1 MMMAYELLLKVSIVQ
16 CKLSIV
22 LKFFRGCKAMSDS
35 ITIIDEDK
43 VIDVV
48 LIAGRI
54 LLESGAET
62 YRVEDTMTRIA
73 ASFGLDDTYSFVTST
88 AIIFSL
94 NNRTNTRLVRIR
106 ERTTDLEKIALTNS
120 LSRKISND
128 ELNIDQAKSELVHL
142 HHASLQY
149 SSITNFLAAPIACGF
164 FLFMFGGIIQDFIFA
179 IIAGA
184 GAFLT
189 FNYVQRYI
197 QIKFFSEF
205 ISATVV
211 IMIAS
216 AFTKIGWAHNQ
227 DIITIAGVMP
237 LVPGILITNAIRDLM
252 AGELLAGMSRGVEA
266 ALTSF
271 AIGAG
276 VAIVL
281 LIF

>member
-1 MMMAYELLLKVSIVQ
+1 
-16 CKLSIV
+16 
-22 LKFFRGCKAMSDS
+22 MSDS
-35 ITIIDEDK
+35 LTIIDENK

-48 LIAGRI
+48 LLAGKV

-62 YRVEDTMTRIA
+62 YRVEDTMGRIA
-73 ASFGLDDTYSFVTST
+73 ASFGLDDTYAFVTST

-94 NNRTNTRLVRIR
+94 NNRTNTRLVRVR
-106 ERTTDLEKIALTNS
+106 ERTTDLEKIALTNNI
-120 LSRKISND
+120 SRKVSRNELTLD
-128 ELNIDQAKSELVHL
+128 EAKAELIHLNR
-142 HHASLQY
+142 ASLQY
-149 SSITNFLAAPIACGF
+149 SFLMKFLSAAIASGF
-164 FLFMFGGIIQDFIFA
+164 FLFMFGGVRHDFIFA
-179 IIAGA
+179 VLAGA

-189 FNYVQRYI
+189 FDLVQRYI

-205 ISATVV
+205 ISAMVV
-211 IMIAS
+211 ITVA
-216 AFTKIGWAHNQ
+216 AFFTKIGWAINQ

-237 LVPGILITNAIRDLM
+237 LVPGILITNAIRDLL

>member
-1 MMMAYELLLKVSIVQ
+1 
-16 CKLSIV
+16 
-22 LKFFRGCKAMSDS
+22 MSDS

-73 ASFGLDDTYSFVTST
+73 ASYGLDDTYSFVTST

-94 NNRTNTRLVRIR
+94 NNRTNTRLIRIR

-120 LSRKISND
+120 LSRKISSNKLD
-128 ELNIDQAKSELVHL
+128 IDQAKSELIHL
-142 HHASLQY
+142 HLASLQY
-149 SSITNFLAAPIACGF
+149 SSITNFVAAAIACGF
-164 FLFMFGGIIQDFIFA
+164 FLFMFGGVINDFIFA

-189 FNYVQRYI
+189 FSYVQRYI

-205 ISATVV
+205 ISAAVV
-211 IMIAS
+211 IAIA
-216 AFTKIGWAHNQ
+216 AFFTKIGWAHNQ

-252 AGELLAGMSRGVEA
+252 AGELIAGMSRGVEA

>member
-1 MMMAYELLLKVSIVQ
+1 
-16 CKLSIV
+16 
-22 LKFFRGCKAMSDS
+22 MSDS

-62 YRVEDTMTRIA
+62 YRVEDTMNRIS

-94 NNRTNTRLVRIR
+94 NNRTNTRLIRIR

-120 LSRKISND
+120 LSRKISSNQLSID
-128 ELNIDQAKSELVHL
+128 EAKSELIHL
-142 HHASLQY
+142 HHASLQF
-149 SSITNFLAAPIACGF
+149 SSITKFFAAAIACGL
-164 FLFMFGGIIQDFIFA
+164 FLFMFGGVMNDFFFA
-179 IIAGA
+179 ILAGA

-189 FNYVQRYI
+189 FDFVQRYI

-205 ISATVV
+205 ISAAVV
-211 IMIAS
+211 ITIAAS
-216 AFTKIGWAHNQ
+216 FSKLGMAANQ

-252 AGELLAGMSRGVEA
+252 AGELIAGMSRGVEA